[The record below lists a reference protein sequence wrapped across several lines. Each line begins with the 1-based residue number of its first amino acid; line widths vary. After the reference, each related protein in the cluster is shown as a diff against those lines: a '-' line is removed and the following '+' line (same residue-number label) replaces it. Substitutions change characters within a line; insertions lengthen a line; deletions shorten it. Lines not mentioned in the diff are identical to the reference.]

1 MLDDSSQE
9 FKGDWIPDGFQIKK
23 VRRPKKKTPKWATS
37 QATLAMHVLGRE
49 GRLRLRVAYLY
60 WMAGLSAR
68 EIAESIKK
76 PRKTIYNILY
86 KLQTKVFRKE

>member
-1 MLDDSSQE
+1 MLDDSSKE

-23 VRRPKKKTPKWATS
+23 VRRPKKKVPKWARS
-37 QATLAMHVLGRE
+37 QSGIAAHVLGKK
-49 GRLRLRVAYLY
+49 GLIKLRIAYLY

-76 PRKTIYNILY
+76 SEKHIRLVIYRLN
-86 KLQTKVFRKE
+86 KV